1 MATTFLMTVHFG
13 IPYSIPAEIGT
24 NVPVSSPPALSMS
37 AVYIT
42 EVQILLGGIVLLKGP
57 DNNGRQRSLSYTT
70 SWGAF
75 KTEAAA
81 ALSAKYPNNA
91 VTIT

>member
-1 MATTFLMTVHFG
+1 M
-13 IPYSIPAEIGT
+13 
-24 NVPVSSPPALSMS
+24 
-37 AVYIT
+37 
-42 EVQILLGGIVLLKGP
+42 LKGP
-57 DNNGRQRSLSYTT
+57 DNNGKQRSLSYTT